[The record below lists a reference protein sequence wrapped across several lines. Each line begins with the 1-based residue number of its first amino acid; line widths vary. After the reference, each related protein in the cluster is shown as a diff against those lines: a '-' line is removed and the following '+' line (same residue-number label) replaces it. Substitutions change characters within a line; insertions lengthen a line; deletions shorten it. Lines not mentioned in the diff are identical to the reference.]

1 MPTAK
6 PRITITLT
14 EQQHQVLSS
23 LSRHQK
29 ISMSAIVVDFLE
41 STMPVLE
48 RLSEVLE
55 HAANAPQSV
64 RDQIR
69 QSAEDAEKEYGHLP
83 AKIQDQLALMS
94 SFVSLEPAE
103 AGDTNPPPLTGGSDF
118 HPPLADDRQSPLKK
132 RTSRSAK

>member
-14 EQQHQVLSS
+14 EHQHHVLSA

-29 ISMSAIVVDFLE
+29 LSMSSIVVDFLD

-48 RLSEVLE
+48 RLVHVLE
-55 HAANAPQSV
+55 HAASAPQSV

-83 AKIQDQLALMS
+83 AEIQSQLDLMS
-94 SFVSLEPAE
+94 SFVPAEPAA
-103 AGDTNPPPLTGGSDF
+103 AGDRNPPPLTGGSDF

-132 RTSRSAK
+132 RSSRGVK